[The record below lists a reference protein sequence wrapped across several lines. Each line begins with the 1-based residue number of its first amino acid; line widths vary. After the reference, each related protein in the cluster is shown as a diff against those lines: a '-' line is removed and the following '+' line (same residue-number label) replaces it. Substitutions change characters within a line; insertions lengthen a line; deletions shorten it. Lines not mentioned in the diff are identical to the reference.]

1 MVVERRTRAG
11 VVVRARGIRLLGDAR
26 CWKLM
31 GSLRK
36 WMVSVNSKVRLDLQP
51 CKDTGQP
58 NCLKTPNQ

>member
-1 MVVERRTRAG
+1 MVVERNDDG
-11 VVVRARGIRLLGDAR
+11 GLGLGWWLRARGIRLLGDAR

-51 CKDTGQP
+51 GKDTGNP
-58 NCLKTPNQ
+58 IA